1 MVPHDDGI
9 APVQA
14 ISMDRRVSGAPD
26 AGRLPDAEGKPPV
39 AGNPEGRQAGYAGG
53 VGGDFR
59 AQLQAQDAR
68 LTFETDRESGK
79 LVVRLKDSSG
89 KVIRQIP
96 PDEMLRLARAI
107 DQYLGLLVD
116 RHS

>member
-1 MVPHDDGI
+1 MVPRDDGI

-14 ISMDRRVSGAPD
+14 VSVDLRLQAVSGAADGVKPKEAEKPAAD
-26 AGRLPDAEGKPPV
+26 AGSALRAPV
-39 AGNPEGRQAGYAGG
+39 ASDAPRFELPNH
-53 VGGDFR
+53 
-59 AQLQAQDAR
+59 DAR
-68 LTFETDRESGK
+68 VTFEKDDASGQMVM
-79 LVVRLKDSSG
+79 LLKDSSG
-89 KVIRQIP
+89 KVIRQVP